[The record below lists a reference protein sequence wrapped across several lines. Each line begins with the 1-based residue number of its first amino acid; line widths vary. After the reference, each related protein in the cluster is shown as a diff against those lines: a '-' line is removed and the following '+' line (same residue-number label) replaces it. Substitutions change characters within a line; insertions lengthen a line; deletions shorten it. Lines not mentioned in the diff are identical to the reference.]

1 MKLFT
6 DAYIKRIDPTG
17 VFASVLAVS
26 DQAAQA
32 WKESRKVV
40 LPTVYRKASHIVICG
55 MGGSLLGAH
64 LLTRLYEDRLRVP
77 LTLVNG
83 YNLPKSVDGKTLVVL
98 SSYSGTT
105 EEILACARAAQKVT
119 RMRIGITLGG
129 KLLQGLR
136 RANKPV
142 YQIVET
148 YNPSHQPRVGV
159 GYSVFGQLGLLRSY
173 IGVGNSEVQN
183 AIGHANKIRHQWA
196 QTAAGIAKTR
206 KLFQFFKDRMP
217 VIIASEFLEGNAH
230 VFSNQLNESAKSF
243 SRYHVVPEL
252 NHHLLEGLDNP
263 KAVVKKSAFLF
274 LESSLYSPKNQRR
287 MLLTKK
293 IAQTQGAHVESLHIQ
308 GQDKLSAV
316 LELLFISGYFS
327 TAAAINQGID
337 PSEIQWVHYFKKHL
351 AK

>member
-142 YQIVET
+142 YQI
-148 YNPSHQPRVGV
+148 
-159 GYSVFGQLGLLRSY
+159 
-173 IGVGNSEVQN
+173 
-183 AIGHANKIRHQWA
+183 
-196 QTAAGIAKTR
+196 
-206 KLFQFFKDRMP
+206 
-217 VIIASEFLEGNAH
+217 
-230 VFSNQLNESAKSF
+230 
-243 SRYHVVPEL
+243 
-252 NHHLLEGLDNP
+252 
-263 KAVVKKSAFLF
+263 
-274 LESSLYSPKNQRR
+274 
-287 MLLTKK
+287 
-293 IAQTQGAHVESLHIQ
+293 
-308 GQDKLSAV
+308 
-316 LELLFISGYFS
+316 
-327 TAAAINQGID
+327 
-337 PSEIQWVHYFKKHL
+337 
-351 AK
+351 